1 MSRQMSTMDSD
12 PTKNGGVKSL
22 AIRLDPE
29 LHAQLSLV
37 AQLRGKTITDEIR
50 TAIETHIAS
59 VKSNPE
65 LVGKA
70 DGVLEEIEREAS
82 ARRAAIATL
91 FGTPDAPPTDSP
103 AAKRRQQR

>member
-1 MSRQMSTMDSD
+1 MSTMDSD

-70 DGVLEEIEREAS
+70 DGGLEERLAQGRARDEAIKVLRGGQS
-82 ARRAAIATL
+82 
-91 FGTPDAPPTDSP
+91 GPP
-103 AAKRRQQR
+103 AARKQHHGSTL

>member
-1 MSRQMSTMDSD
+1 MSITDSD
-12 PTKNGGVKSL
+12 PSRPGVKTL

-50 TAIETHIAS
+50 TAIETHINA
-59 VKSNPE
+59 VKTSPE
-65 LVGKA
+65 IVGKA
-70 DGVLEEIEREAS
+70 DSVLQEIEREAE

-91 FGTPDAPPTDSP
+91 FGTGDNAATPSSSRARRKEQTD
-103 AAKRRQQR
+103 